1 MSNFVVEKTNNQ
13 KMRGRKKLY
22 LLLYVLLIACSNS
35 TRIEL
40 ELEQVERCLQ
50 TVPDSALFRLN
61 LINPDDIRR
70 RKTYAKYALLYS
82 QALDKNEIDLD
93 SDSIIY
99 PAIKYYKYHGRKI
112 DKAKTWYYLARIYE
126 NAGDLDRAIAS
137 YLEAEKY
144 MVDTRAR
151 KLLAMLYANVGNLYV
166 TQYSFSDAEIM
177 YDKSILTYHG
187 LNTINEA
194 YAMAGKSNA
203 LHLQN
208 RSDEALKLLD
218 EAEKIASSHADSEC
232 LLYLIHARVAI
243 LSDVELGNNSLETI
257 KQSVFEAYKRYN
269 NGEPDF
275 QAYPLLSFCCY
286 YVGEVDSAQYYAL
299 KAYEHMSKYAS
310 FQVQGL
316 YDLLAMIS
324 EATGDVAS
332 ANDYLNERIILA
344 DSLYEVNK
352 SNLIQD
358 LERKYHTE
366 QVTQSYIRLR
376 HQHVATMIFSILV
389 IVIFGCMAWIL
400 YTKKKAQQNEYLSFA
415 HSLHSDYSSLHERYM
430 TLEKELGQTDM
441 KSKRL
446 FTALDNRLEELRKIL
461 EYATMFENNPS
472 ALYERLRRSFKFDYK
487 KSGTF
492 FNDLFDITNLYYGD
506 IVERLR
512 NNYPNLNDEDLALC
526 CMIRLGFSPQQTRL
540 LFNHTNSTSIY
551 QKRSKLRKKLGLSDV
566 DNLEDFFARN
576 LSNQARI

>member
-1 MSNFVVEKTNNQ
+1 
-13 KMRGRKKLY
+13 MRGQKKLY
-22 LLLYVLLIACSNS
+22 LLLLYVFLIACGNN
-35 TRIEL
+35 TKIEL
-40 ELEQVERCLQ
+40 ELQQVERCLQ
-50 TVPDSALFRLN
+50 TFPDSALCRLN
-61 LINPDDIRR
+61 LINPNDIRR
-70 RKTYAKYALLYS
+70 RATHAKYALLYS

-99 PAIKYYKYHGRKI
+99 PAVKYYKYHGRKI

-126 NAGDLDRAIAS
+126 NAGDLDHAIAF

-144 MVDTRAR
+144 MADTCAR

-166 TQYSFSDAEIM
+166 TQYSFADAEIM
-177 YDKSILTYHG
+177 YDKSILAYHG

-194 YAMAGKSNA
+194 YALAGKSNA

-208 RSDEALKLLD
+208 RSNEALELLD
-218 EAEKIASSHADSEC
+218 EAEKIASNHVDSDC

-243 LSDVELGNNSLETI
+243 LSDVDAENNNLETI
-257 KQSVFEAYKRYN
+257 KQSVFKAYKRYN
-269 NGEPDF
+269 NGDPDF
-275 QAYPLLSFCCY
+275 QAYPLLGFCCY
-286 YVGEVDSAQYYAL
+286 HIGDVDSARYYAL
-299 KAYEHMSKYAS
+299 KAYEHINKYAS

-316 YDLLAMIS
+316 YDLLAMIA
-324 EATGDVAS
+324 EATGDFVS
-332 ANDYLNERIILA
+332 ANDYLNERIIWA

-376 HQHVATMIFSILV
+376 HRHVATMIFSVLV
-389 IVIFGCMAWIL
+389 IVIVGCMAWGL

-415 HSLHSDYSSLHERYM
+415 HSLHSDYSSLQERYT
-430 TLEKELGQTDM
+430 TLEKELGQTDV

-446 FTALDNRLEELRKIL
+446 FAALDNRLEELRKIL
-461 EYATMFENNPS
+461 EYASMFENNPS
-472 ALYERLRRSFKFDYK
+472 ALYERLRKSFKFDYK
-487 KSGTF
+487 KSGSF
-492 FNDLFDITNLYYGD
+492 FNDLFDMTNLYYGD
-506 IVERLR
+506 IVEHLR

-566 DNLEDFFARN
+566 DNLEEFFVRN
-576 LSNQARI
+576 FSNQTRNKI